1 MLKAVSVQIVE
12 MILHVSLGGLFCM
25 LLRVQMVRVHQVGMM
40 ADLLVVAALVK
51 LGCVLPVASRLFV
64 VLRRRVMVC
73 CSRHGNRKIR
83 SLGVSRISD
92 REACSLGMTFHS
104 CVWTDLAGRP
114 FP

>member
-12 MILHVSLGGLFCM
+12 MILHVSLGGFFCM
-25 LLRVQMVRVHQVGMM
+25 LLRVQMLRVRQVRVM
-40 ADLLVVAALVK
+40 AGLLVVAALVK
-51 LGCVLPVASRLFV
+51 LGCLLPVASRLFV
-64 VLRRRVMVC
+64 VLRWRVMVC
-73 CSRHGNRKIR
+73 CSRDGNRKIR
-83 SLGVSRISD
+83 CFGVSGISD